1 MSKFIVDLSALRN
14 GFIKR
19 LALDGMLD
27 GELII
32 PDVVL
37 RKVRERFLSGDK
49 WLLQSLEESVKLL
62 RERGIAISISPIQS
76 DALEAIVGEALRMDA
91 SIITCDLALASI
103 AEALNVKCIY
113 APPSSKLRLEDFFG
127 ENVMSVHLKEGVPP
141 RLKRGTPG
149 NWRFETL
156 DEIVLSR
163 EDLEALVE
171 GFMDKVRSGEAYL
184 EVDRDG
190 SKIFQ
195 VGPYRI
201 VVAYP
206 PFSDGLEITAVKPIV
221 KLTLKEYKLPS
232 RLVNRLESQAEGI
245 LIAGAPGM
253 GKSTFAQALAEYYL
267 SLGKIVKTVESPRDL
282 QLPDAITQ
290 YSKNVSD
297 PDEIYDVLLLSRP
310 DYTVFDEMRGT
321 GDFKLYADLRLAGV
335 GMIGVVHATTP
346 IDAIQRFVGRVEL
359 GMIPSIV
366 DTVIFLENGVVT
378 KVYSLETTVKIP
390 HGLRDSDLAR
400 PVVQVKDYLSGE
412 TEYEIYVFGE
422 RTFVVPI
429 KRRETSESEASSILE
444 NVLNRYVD
452 KCRVE
457 VREGEAILYIDE
469 DEVGKLTR
477 KCLRRL
483 EKAGKRAGITNFR
496 IEAMRD

>member
-1 MSKFIVDLSALRN
+1 MPKFIVDLSALRN
-14 GFIKR
+14 GFIRK
-19 LALDGMLD
+19 LALEEMPDSEVL
-27 GELII
+27 I
-32 PDVVL
+32 PDIVL
-37 RKVRERFLSGDK
+37 RKIRERFLSGDK
-49 WLLQSLEESVKLL
+49 WLLQNLEESVKLL
-62 RERGIAISISPIQS
+62 RERGISLNILPVQS
-76 DALEAIVGEALRMDA
+76 ETPEALIGEALRIDA
-91 SIITCDLALASI
+91 TIVTCDLALASI
-103 AEALNVKCIY
+103 AEALNVKCMY
-113 APPSSKLRLEDFFG
+113 MPPSSKLKLEDFFK
-127 ENVMSVHLKEGVPP
+127 ENVMSVHLKEGVQP

-156 DEIVLSR
+156 EEVILSR

-171 GFMDKVRSGEAYL
+171 GFMDRVRSGEAYL
-184 EVDRDG
+184 EIDRDG

-195 VGPYRI
+195 MGPYRI
-201 VVAYP
+201 VVTYP

-221 KLTLKEYKLPS
+221 KLTLKDYKLPS
-232 RLVNRLESQAEGI
+232 KLVSRLETQAEGI

-267 SLGKIVKTVESPRDL
+267 SLGKIVKTIESPRDL
-282 QLPDAITQ
+282 QLPEAITQ
-290 YSKNVSD
+290 YSKNVSN

-321 GDFKLYADLRLAGV
+321 NDFKLYADLRLAGV
-335 GMIGVVHATTP
+335 GMIGVVHATSP

-359 GMIPSIV
+359 GMIPSII
-366 DTVIFLENGVVT
+366 DTVIFLENGIVT
-378 KVYSLETTVKIP
+378 KVYSLETIVKIP

-400 PVVQVKDYLSGE
+400 PVVQVKDYLTGE
-412 TEYEIYVFGE
+412 VEYEIYVFGE

-429 KRRETSESEASSILE
+429 KRREVSETSSILE

-452 KCRVE
+452 RCRVE
-457 VREGEAILYIDE
+457 IQGDEAVIYVDE

-483 EKAGKRAGITNFR
+483 ERAGRRMGITNFR

>member
-1 MSKFIVDLSALRN
+1 LSKFIVDLSALRN
-14 GFIKR
+14 GFIKK
-19 LALDGMLD
+19 LALDGVLD

-32 PDVVL
+32 PDIIL
-37 RKVRERFLSGDK
+37 RKIRERFLSGDK

-62 RERGIAISISPIQS
+62 KEMGVSISISPIQS
-76 DALEAIVGEALRMDA
+76 DTPESLVGEALRIGA
-91 SIITCDLALASI
+91 SIVTCDLALASI
-103 AEALNVKCIY
+103 AEALNVRCIY
-113 APPSSKLRLEDFFG
+113 TPSSSKLKLEDFFG
-127 ENVMSVHLKEGVPP
+127 EDVMSVHLKEGVPP
-141 RLKRGTPG
+141 RLKRGIPG
-149 NWRFETL
+149 KWRFET
-156 DEIVLSR
+156 INGIILSR

-171 GFMDKVRSGEAYL
+171 SFMDKVRSGEAYL

-195 VGPYRI
+195 MGPYRI

-221 KLTLKEYKLPS
+221 KLTLEDYKLPS
-232 RLVNRLESQAEGI
+232 KLISRLESQAEGI

-253 GKSTFAQALAEYYL
+253 GKSTFAQALAEHYL
-267 SLGKIVKTVESPRDL
+267 SLGKIVKTIESPRDL

-321 GDFKLYADLRLAGV
+321 NDFKLYADLRLAGV

-366 DTVIFLENGVVT
+366 DTVIFLENGFVM
-378 KVYSLETTVKIP
+378 KVYSLETIVKIP

-400 PVVQVKDYLSGE
+400 PVVQVRDYLSGE
-412 TEYEIYVFGE
+412 VEYEIYVFGE

-429 KRRETSESEASSILE
+429 RRREATESETSSVIE
-444 NVLNRYVD
+444 NILNRYVNRY
-452 KCRVE
+452 RVE
-457 VREGEAILYIDE
+457 VRGGEAVVYIDE

-496 IEAMRD
+496 IEAMKD